1 MGLRT
6 TVAVAA
12 VILVAAASETL
23 AVDLLPHRAAYR
35 MSLTEARQASGIVA
49 ARGSMIYT
57 FGRTCDGWTVENNTR
72 LRLVYEG
79 GRSSDTAWTFVSW
92 ESDDGRDFRF
102 RAHFSEDGRHVE
114 RISGRAKRPGDTGSG
129 TAWLTEPRQM
139 EIALPPGT
147 MFPTEHIA
155 AMISAAQRGETS
167 LAGHV
172 FDGASVDNPYYVH
185 AFFGRLRDRQAAA
198 VSTVTLMP
206 SPPVWWSRLAF
217 FPRDSS
223 NELPEFELGA
233 SYGMD
238 GVADRITQHFDDFT
252 LAVRLDGLEK
262 LPEPDC

>member
-1 MGLRT
+1 MRLRST
-6 TVAVAA
+6 FAIVVTLLFATAT
-12 VILVAAASETL
+12 EGL
-23 AVDLLPHRAAYR
+23 AVDLLAHRAAYR
-35 MSLTEARQASGIVA
+35 MALSEARQASDIVA

-92 ESDDGRDFRF
+92 EAFDGRSFRF
-102 RAHFSEDGRHVE
+102 RARFTEDGRDVE
-114 RISGRAKRPGDTGSG
+114 RIAGRAELTSDTGGG
-129 TAWLTEPRQM
+129 TAWLTEPSEI
-139 EIALPPGT
+139 EIALPQGT

-155 AMISAAQRGETS
+155 AMITAAQRGETS

-172 FDGASVDNPYYVH
+172 FDGASVDNPYFVN

-198 VSTVTLMP
+198 LSAVTLMP

-217 FPRDSS
+217 FPRDGGK
-223 NELPEFELGA
+223 EVPEFELGA

-252 LAVRLDGLEK
+252 LEVRLDGLEK